1 MTTTKS
7 HTDLPEGRNY
17 QMPND
22 LLNKSFGELNIIKQ
36 GDKLNVVLTVLIDP
50 SQSSSGENWQTG
62 VAIDGSY
69 SMMDMF
75 GAGSGLE
82 WTRNPTS
89 AELEDFYSKGYASRI
104 ERDGRPL
111 VEFTSSGLEAMEKLG
126 LLSQIGSE
134 NKIQEI
140 ARDAIPYL
148 ADKLDEDGGTTVIYW
163 ACGAKGDEIEV
174 AGDYTGDEAK
184 KAEYTGPSSWGE
196 GTYLMPAI
204 RYFLERFSDAKMGFY
219 VFITDGAIDDFT
231 EVKDFTCKLSHDLHA
246 GKRNK
251 VKLVLIGV
259 GSQIDRK
266 QLEELDDLPHARD
279 LPVDVWD
286 HKIAE
291 EMRDL
296 MDIFAELVDENLI
309 LAPSGRVMDDMGGV
323 AKDYSDG
330 LPALIEF
337 SLPLEAKSFSLEI
350 AGGNVVTQMLYGG

>member
-1 MTTTKS
+1 MTAAKS
-7 HTDLPEGRNY
+7 HADLPEGRNY
-17 QMPND
+17 QIP
-22 LLNKSFGELNIIKQ
+22 NKSLNGAFGELNITKR
-36 GDKLNVVLTVLIDP
+36 GDKLDVVLTVLIDP
-50 SQSSSGENWQTG
+50 SQSSGGENWQTG

-69 SMMDMF
+69 SMRDEF

-82 WTRNPTS
+82 WTRNPSS
-89 AELEDFYSKGYASRI
+89 AEIDDFHSKGYASRI
-104 ERDGRPL
+104 ERDGQHL
-111 VEFTSSGLEAMEKLG
+111 VEFTPSGLEAMEKLG
-126 LLSQIGSE
+126 LLRRTESE

-140 ARDAIPYL
+140 ARKAIPYL

-163 ACGAKGDEIEV
+163 ACGAKGDEIQV

-184 KAEYTGPSSWGE
+184 KAEYSGPSSWGE

-204 RYFLERFSDAKMGFY
+204 RYFLDRFSDAKMGFY
-219 VFITDGAIDDFT
+219 VFITDGAIDDFE
-231 EVKDFTCKLSHDLHA
+231 EVKDFTCQLSHDLNA
-246 GKRNK
+246 GKCND

-266 QLEELDDLPHARD
+266 QLEELDDLPDERD

-291 EMRDL
+291 EMRDIS
-296 MDIFAELVDENLI
+296 DIFAELVDENMI
-309 LAPSGRVMDDMGGV
+309 LAPSGRVMDDKGGV
-323 AKDYSDG
+323 AKEYSDG

-350 AGGNVVTQMLYGG
+350 AGGNVVSQSLYGG